1 MIGLDPYLLLLLV
14 ASLFILVFGLLGF
27 IRREGLSIQ
36 FVLEATLLTAI
47 LVGGSWLLG
56 IQLNPF
62 LFLIVLYLVTMR
74 SRLIVDLA
82 NLLVQRRRPALAF
95 RLYDLGIAWWPDT
108 ASRLIVQANRGA
120 AELHTGQV
128 KEAISTLEQVL
139 SGQEHPQLGLK
150 YEAACRY
157 NLGYAYEKAGQ
168 DRQAVAQYQETI
180 ELLPGSLYAKAAQA
194 ALKRRKRR
202 QEPEKEN

>member
-14 ASLFILVFGLLGF
+14 ASLFTLIFGLLGL

-36 FVLEATLLTAI
+36 FVLEAALLTAV
-47 LVGGSWLLG
+47 LVGGSWLVG
-56 IQLNPF
+56 IQLSPF
-62 LFLIVLYLVTMR
+62 LFLAVLYLVTMR

-82 NLLVQRRRPALAF
+82 NLLVQRGRQPLAF
-95 RLYDLGIAWWPDT
+95 RLYDLGLAWWPDT

-120 AELHTGQV
+120 AELHSGQV
-128 KEAISTLEQVL
+128 EQAIATLEQVL
-139 SGQEHPQLGLK
+139 SGEEHPQLGLK

-157 NLGYAYEKAGQ
+157 NLGYAYEKVGQ

-194 ALKRRKRR
+194 ALKRRKNR
-202 QEPEKEN
+202 EAES